1 MKATRIHFGLQYP
14 LHIEG
19 FPALFTSYIREWAAN
34 RSLESGII
42 ADDADMH
49 QMYSDYLAKKY
60 REAPELSADAIYRLA
75 TEETNGKNIPSQILD
90 DMNIGVCIAWVDRT
104 ERVESTVIVSRDH
117 KQYAEELKEYAKT
130 KRDI

>member
-60 REAPELSADAIYRLA
+60 RDAPELSADAIYALA
-75 TEETNGKNIPSQILD
+75 TEETKGKNIPVQILLELD
-90 DMNIGVCIAWVDRT
+90 IGVCIAQVPTTSMQERCVLVRNDDR
-104 ERVESTVIVSRDH
+104 VHAGDV
-117 KQYAEELKEYAKT
+117 KEYAKA
-130 KRDI
+130 KS